1 MRKRLACSSAR
12 WRSTHSPSRRKSR
25 LAIGFAARV
34 LDEMADTAALDIA
47 RADGLVRQ
55 ALTTS
60 PHSPLAHYAKGTVL
74 RAQRR
79 NEEAILEYEA
89 VIAFDRN
96 SANAYA
102 QLARCKFYAG
112 SIEEMILLAEKAIR
126 LSPRDGQIGNWYFRI
141 GVVHLVQSRID
152 EAIVWLEK
160 ARSAIPATPAFH
172 AHLASAYALRGDT
185 ERATAELAEARM
197 LSADGRYSSIAHLKA
212 VGDFGVPSV
221 RALYEATYFAGL
233 RKAGMPEE

>member
-112 SIEEMILLAEKAIR
+112 SIEEMIPLAKKPSASV
-126 LSPRDGQIGNWYFRI
+126 LAMG
-141 GVVHLVQSRID
+141 
-152 EAIVWLEK
+152 K
-160 ARSAIPATPAFH
+160 SAIGI
-172 AHLASAYALRGDT
+172 SGS
-185 ERATAELAEARM
+185 E
-197 LSADGRYSSIAHLKA
+197 
-212 VGDFGVPSV
+212 
-221 RALYEATYFAGL
+221 
-233 RKAGMPEE
+233 